1 MGLHIN
7 KTIIDRRAF
16 GWAWRVRQDAVPPS
30 GLPREISA
38 GTTSNAP
45 KAATPILA
53 CQEQKSSVS
62 YALLP
67 RDSAATDQ
75 ARCPPSGIGQAIC
88 LAASGRIRPGCR
100 TCWVMPEWPQLT
112 TLGGGRLRRRA
123 GAPGTGRGASP
134 GHEWLWRAG
143 DSTTGTRSLDACR
156 AATCDH
162 PGAPLMRARQQ
173 SGGMYFRWRTMLS
186 PGVQPISG
194 GHPARSGSATADD
207 HGHHGGTATPTPH
220 Q

>member
-162 PGAPLMRARQQ
+162 PGCAAHAGKAAKRRHVF
-173 SGGMYFRWRTMLS
+173 S
-186 PGVQPISG
+186 V
-194 GHPARSGSATADD
+194 ADD
-207 HGHHGGTATPTPH
+207 ALSRCAAH
-220 Q
+220 QWRSPCAVRFRHR